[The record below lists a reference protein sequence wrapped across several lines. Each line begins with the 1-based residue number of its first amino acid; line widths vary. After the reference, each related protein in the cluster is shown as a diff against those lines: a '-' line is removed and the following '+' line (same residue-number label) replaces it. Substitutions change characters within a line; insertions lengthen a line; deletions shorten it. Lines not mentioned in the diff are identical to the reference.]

1 MGKVMAEAK
10 SVIKFSAWV
19 FKMFMTT
26 TNNENI
32 SWFACY

>member
-1 MGKVMAEAK
+1 MPMGKVMAEAM
-10 SVIKFSAWV
+10 SIIKFSAW
-19 FKMFMTT
+19 FMIT